1 METKS
6 GKQLTVIWH
15 VDDLMAS
22 CADDFELTK
31 FSCHMGRIYGPSL
44 SMHLGR
50 KHDYLGVDM
59 EFCDDGALEV
69 SMFKYLKNVI
79 DEFPELI

>member
-1 METKS
+1 MVINSYDPCVANMETKS

-22 CADDFELTK
+22 CADDFELME
-31 FSCHMGRIYGPSL
+31 FSCYMGRIYGPSL

-50 KHDYLGVDM
+50 KHDYLGVNM
-59 EFCDDGALEV
+59 KFCDDGAL
-69 SMFKYLKNVI
+69 
-79 DEFPELI
+79 